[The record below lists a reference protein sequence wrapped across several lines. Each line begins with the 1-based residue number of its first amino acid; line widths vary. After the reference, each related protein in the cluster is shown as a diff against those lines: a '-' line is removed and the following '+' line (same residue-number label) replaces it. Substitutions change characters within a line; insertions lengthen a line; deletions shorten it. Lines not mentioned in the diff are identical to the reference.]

1 MINIKRRKG
10 ISLAFPF
17 FMRNAVLLSLK
28 YCDFSIKIFN
38 LKIFPTSFAFPPD
51 IGIEMQLLLK
61 PCFSFHLICSPTS
74 QFNLAAVFSFLH
86 FHSWPLFFTTSFLL
100 LLLSGFSMQ
109 SL

>member
-61 PCFSFHLICSPTS
+61 PCFSFHLICPPTS
-74 QFNLAAVFSFLH
+74 QFNLAAVFFIFTLSLLA
-86 FHSWPLFFTTSFLL
+86 SFFTISLLL